1 MAIGMPELSGG
12 NVFGGA
18 AIVGV
23 VVGFWSYIKLYAS
36 KIFSLFVVR
45 IEFNRQTGVAFAIL
59 LNKKFK
65 CSPLGKKLYTGYHE
79 YVRPNKRNQIVAF
92 EEIPKEATIWWR
104 GKRPLLVSGSI
115 ESLSITFVR
124 GFYKRDE
131 LILEAVNAFNDE
143 KNRKNWKKGDRFR
156 VKKKYGTIGSSKQ
169 EGQLKQT
176 SDEAPVASQ
185 EPPDANKHTKRP
197 IGWTREEI
205 GQPKADGAMDKL
217 SLSADSLN
225 AMKEALLWRDSEQWF
240 KERSIPWKRGW
251 LLHGEPGTGKTA
263 FTRALGQELNM
274 PIFSFDLATMT
285 NKDFSDAW
293 SDTMGWSPC
302 IALFE
307 DIDAIFKGREN
318 IAVKGME
325 NGLTFDSFLNC
336 IDGVENTDGIFVI
349 ITTNDVNV
357 IDPAIGNIVN
367 GEGMSTRPGRIDRA
381 IEFELLDR
389 DGRIKMATRIM
400 EGLAEDKWKYFI
412 DKYDKDT
419 GAQFQERC
427 CRLALRLFWEE
438 KKNLLTSKDD

>member
-92 EEIPKEATIWWR
+92 EEIP
-104 GKRPLLVSGSI
+104 
-115 ESLSITFVR
+115 
-124 GFYKRDE
+124 
-131 LILEAVNAFNDE
+131 
-143 KNRKNWKKGDRFR
+143 
-156 VKKKYGTIGSSKQ
+156 
-169 EGQLKQT
+169 
-176 SDEAPVASQ
+176 
-185 EPPDANKHTKRP
+185 
-197 IGWTREEI
+197 
-205 GQPKADGAMDKL
+205 
-217 SLSADSLN
+217 
-225 AMKEALLWRDSEQWF
+225 
-240 KERSIPWKRGW
+240 
-251 LLHGEPGTGKTA
+251 
-263 FTRALGQELNM
+263 
-274 PIFSFDLATMT
+274 
-285 NKDFSDAW
+285 
-293 SDTMGWSPC
+293 
-302 IALFE
+302 
-307 DIDAIFKGREN
+307 
-318 IAVKGME
+318 
-325 NGLTFDSFLNC
+325 
-336 IDGVENTDGIFVI
+336 
-349 ITTNDVNV
+349 

-381 IEFELLDR
+381 IEFEPLDR

-427 CRLALRLFWEE
+427 CRLALRLFWED